1 MLWFDIVNIIFQ
13 GGNHSLH
20 NLRDNCWSSSV
31 AWGIICNIA
40 PVASCDGLVSL
51 SSRVLIIA
59 ELYGYCPFLLWTGA
73 QFGFSPVTQWNQSS
87 DALIMNSHTSHTLW
101 YQSSDALIMMLSTL
115 SSRVLIIADL
125 CDNCW
130 SFCNLGHNL
139 AHCTRINGHVMHW
152 YYQNNLPGW
161 SSLHNVQCTSSFAF
175 LQTEECLADP
185 IQQHHYDAR
194 CHYFS
199 TLNVQS
205 Q

>member
-1 MLWFDIVNIIFQ
+1 MVIVLFP
-13 GGNHSLH
+13 
-20 NLRDNCWSSSV
+20 V
-31 AWGIICNIA
+31 TWGIVWHIA
-40 PVASCDGLVSL
+40 PVTPCDVMLWYDNIIIFEGVNHSKTVWLL
-51 SSRVLIIA
+51 SFH
-59 ELYGYCPFLLWTGA
+59 PLWTGA
-73 QFGFSPVTQWNQSS
+73 QFGFSPVTHWNQSS

-130 SFCNLGHNL
+130 SFCNLGHTL
-139 AHCTRINGHVMHW
+139 AHCTSINGHVMHW